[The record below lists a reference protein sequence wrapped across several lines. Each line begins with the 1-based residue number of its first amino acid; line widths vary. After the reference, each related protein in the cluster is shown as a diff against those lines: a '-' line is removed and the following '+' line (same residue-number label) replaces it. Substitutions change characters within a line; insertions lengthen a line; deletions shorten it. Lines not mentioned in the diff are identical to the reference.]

1 MTKKNGQSHTTRP
14 DFCSNH
20 IFFDRF
26 TDRIG
31 VGCDTYY
38 KFNVFFLGK
47 GLEPIE
53 KFAEHNGILIADDLI
68 EIIDKNMGY
77 VIVAG
82 MKAADKALYEFI

>member
-1 MTKKNGQSHTTRP
+1 MTKKTGKAIRLGP
-14 DFCSNH
+14 
-20 IFFDRF
+20 IFVQIIYFF
-26 TDRIG
+26 S
-31 VGCDTYY
+31 CDTYY

-53 KFAEHNGILIADDLI
+53 KFAEHNGILIADDFI
-68 EIIDKNMGY
+68 EIIDKNMGD